1 MKKSELKSLI
11 REEITSA
18 LKGEQPLDEM
28 AKIQGELKVAIE
40 AVIEDNPELDGKELK
55 RAIRKDPDVLDALDL
70 DNADELYDNQL
81 NKFIA
86 LIRGERTLQQRGRKE
101 GGTNKKHKVEAAPER
116 EMTLES
122 EDEHKPNVLYFYNF
136 AEKDPQGGWKMT
148 PKKPGSHPLYLT
160 SVTGSTE
167 AECNRKAADQIKS
180 SSLRENDEQSIDEMA
195 KISGDLES
203 AIKAVI
209 SANPEIEGL
218 PLKKQIKANPDVIK
232 ALDGD
237 DLYDNQL
244 NKFIANIKAGKEK
257 GQQGRKPSEAK
268 PATPGAPKSS
278 APAKPKEKAY
288 SIAPSQTAYTVD
300 KTKSSDEGDKLK
312 GVAEPTDYE
321 LKQMA
326 RSKSVEDE
334 RGETLKQ
341 QEKRKLVKAFLA
353 KMQKLGAVDSAN
365 RVLDRAKYDEEW
377 AKYQPLI
384 KNKLATIQ

>member
-1 MKKSELKSLI
+1 MKKSELRSLI
-11 REEITSA
+11 REEITST

-28 AKIQGELKVAIE
+28 AKIQGELKTAIE
-40 AVIEDNPELDGKELK
+40 AVIEANPELDGKELK

-101 GGTNKKHKVEAAPER
+101 GGTNKKPEVAAPER
-116 EMTLES
+116 EITLEN
-122 EDEHKPNVLYFYNF
+122 EEEL
-136 AEKDPQGGWKMT
+136 
-148 PKKPGSHPLYLT
+148 
-160 SVTGSTE
+160 
-167 AECNRKAADQIKS
+167 
-180 SSLRENDEQSIDEMA
+180 DEMA

-232 ALDGD
+232 ALGGD

-244 NKFIANIKAGKEK
+244 NKFIANIKAGKDK

-268 PATPGAPKSS
+268 PAAPGAPKSS
-278 APAKPKEKAY
+278 TPAKPKEKAY

-300 KTKSSDEGDKLK
+300 KTKPADDNDKLK
-312 GVAEPTDYE
+312 GIAEPTDYE

-326 RSKSVEDE
+326 RSKNVEDE
-334 RGETLKQ
+334 RDETLKQ
-341 QEKRKLVKAFLA
+341 QEKRKLIKAFLA
-353 KMQKLGAVDSAN
+353 KMQKQGVVDSAN
-365 RVLDRAKYDEEW
+365 RVLDRGEYDSQW
-377 AKYQPLI
+377 MKYQPLI
-384 KNKLATIQ
+384 KAKLTTIQ

>member
-1 MKKSELKSLI
+1 MKKSELRSLI
-11 REEITSA
+11 REEITST

-28 AKIQGELKVAIE
+28 AKIQGELKAAIE

-86 LIRGERTLQQRGRKE
+86 LIRGERTLNQRGRKE
-101 GGTNKKHKVEAAPER
+101 GGSNKKPEAEAPER
-116 EMTLES
+116 EMTMEG
-122 EDEHKPNVLYFYNF
+122 EE
-136 AEKDPQGGWKMT
+136 E
-148 PKKPGSHPLYLT
+148 
-160 SVTGSTE
+160 
-167 AECNRKAADQIKS
+167 
-180 SSLRENDEQSIDEMA
+180 IDEMA

-209 SANPEIEGL
+209 AANPEIEGL

-244 NKFIANIKAGKEK
+244 NKFIANIKAGKDK

-268 PATPGAPKSS
+268 PAAPGAPKSS
-278 APAKPKEKAY
+278 ITPAKPKEKAY

-300 KTKSSDEGDKLK
+300 KTKPTDDNDKLK

-326 RSKSVEDE
+326 RSRNVEDE
-334 RGETLKQ
+334 RDETLKQ
-341 QEKRKLVKAFLA
+341 QEKRKLIKAFLA
-353 KMQKLGAVDSAN
+353 KMQKQGVVDSAN
-365 RVLDRAKYDEEW
+365 RVLNRQEYDSQWE
-377 AKYQPLI
+377 KYQPLI
-384 KNKLATIQ
+384 KAKLATIQ

>member
-1 MKKSELKSLI
+1 MKKSELRSLI
-11 REEITSA
+11 REEITST
-18 LKGEQPLDEM
+18 LKGEQSLDEM
-28 AKIQGELKVAIE
+28 AKIQGELKTAIE
-40 AVIEDNPELDGKELK
+40 AVIEDNPDLDGKELK

-86 LIRGERTLQQRGRKE
+86 LHRGERTLQQRGRKE
-101 GGTNKKHKVEAAPER
+101 GGTNKKPEVEAAPER
-116 EMTLES
+116 EMTLEG
-122 EDEHKPNVLYFYNF
+122 EEL
-136 AEKDPQGGWKMT
+136 
-148 PKKPGSHPLYLT
+148 
-160 SVTGSTE
+160 
-167 AECNRKAADQIKS
+167 
-180 SSLRENDEQSIDEMA
+180 DEMA

-209 SANPEIEGL
+209 AANPEIEGL

-244 NKFIANIKAGKEK
+244 NKFIANIKAGKDK

-268 PATPGAPKSS
+268 PSTPGAPKPST
-278 APAKPKEKAY
+278 PAKPKEKAY

-300 KTKSSDEGDKLK
+300 KTKPSDENDKLK
-312 GVAEPTDYE
+312 GIAEPTDYE

-326 RSKSVEDE
+326 RSKNVEDE
-334 RGETLKQ
+334 KDETLKQ
-341 QEKRKLVKAFLA
+341 QEKRKLIKAFLA

-377 AKYQPLI
+377 TKYQPLI
-384 KNKLATIQ
+384 KAKLATIQ